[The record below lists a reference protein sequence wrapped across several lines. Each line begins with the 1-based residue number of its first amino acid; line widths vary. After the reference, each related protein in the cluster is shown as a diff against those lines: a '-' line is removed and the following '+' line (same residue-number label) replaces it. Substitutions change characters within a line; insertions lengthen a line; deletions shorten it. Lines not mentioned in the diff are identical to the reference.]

1 MSNSKNRLQAQR
13 PGPFSAKASEVAR
26 DQNASLKLLSKED
39 LSSDG
44 VSFSEYF
51 LYDSPTEGIR
61 SSQQVPL
68 DYALFKNHT
77 FFNSAQ
83 ANVNVAFDNIIN
95 RYPFDG
101 SREELEEYLDNLT
114 GFEKYVLDR
123 FPRHMGFI
131 VLSGSSSPRPIEG
144 NFIEV
149 KDYAG
154 AEFPDFSKNVTGESV
169 LSPGKKSLSLETHIF
184 ITPKAYIIIFKS

>member
-1 MSNSKNRLQAQR
+1 MSDSKNRLQAQR

-26 DQNASLKLLSKED
+26 DQNASLKLLSKKD

-51 LYDSPTEGIR
+51 LYDSPTEGIK

-68 DYALFKNHT
+68 DYSLFKNHT

-101 SREELEEYLDNLT
+101 SREEIEEYLDELT
-114 GFEKYVLDR
+114 GFEKYVLDS
-123 FPRHMGFI
+123 FPKNLGYLQFN
-131 VLSGSSSPRPIEG
+131 G
-144 NFIEV
+144 NQYV
-149 KDYAG
+149 KVPEYLKG
-154 AEFPDFSKNVTGESV
+154 TLKLKGT
-169 LSPGKKSLSLETHIF
+169 I
-184 ITPKAYIIIFKS
+184 